1 MDGLP
6 SAPRTSPVPLMEP
19 WNGQPACRAHSGQGR
34 ECLPG
39 LPWPL
44 KGGQVMGTDYVRRRG
59 DADHLAAPQPAQV
72 GMETT
77 SGTVTGAGMAGSS
90 SPGGSAARHAVICSS
105 CPDLSR
111 LPTLEV
117 WSECGIVSD

>member
-19 WNGQPACRAHSGQGR
+19 RNGQPACRAHSGQGG

-39 LPWPL
+39 HPWPL
-44 KGGQVMGTDYVRRRG
+44 KGGWVMGTGYGRRRG
-59 DADHLAAPQPAQV
+59 DADHLAGPQPAQV

-77 SGTVTGAGMAGSS
+77 SGTVTGAGVAGSS
-90 SPGGSAARHAVICSS
+90 SPGGSAARHAVNGSS
-105 CPDLSR
+105 
-111 LPTLEV
+111 
-117 WSECGIVSD
+117 